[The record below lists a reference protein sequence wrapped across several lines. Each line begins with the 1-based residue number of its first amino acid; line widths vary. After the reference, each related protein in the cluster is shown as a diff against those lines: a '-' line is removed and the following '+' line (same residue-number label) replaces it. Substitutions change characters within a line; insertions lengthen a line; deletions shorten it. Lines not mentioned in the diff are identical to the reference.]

1 MTKKGSNPRIQ
12 GIVPEE
18 WKEAKVVPIYKKGS
32 KTASG
37 NYRPV
42 SLTCIC
48 CKMIESLIKDDIM
61 QHLNRNRLINNS
73 QHGFMKGKSCTT
85 NLLKFLDKVTEAADK
100 GKSIAI
106 DIIYLDFAKAFDKV
120 PTERLLRKVG
130 GPWSILKSWKMPE
143 GLADRQKAASV
154 CEWQVF
160 WMDQS
165 TVRCTPRQRTGAGA
179 VSSIHQ
185 RPGQGGCRAPVADE
199 ICR

>member
-120 PTERLLRKVG
+120 PTERLLRKVEAHG
-130 GPWSILKSWKMPE
+130 
-143 GLADRQKAASV
+143 
-154 CEWQVF
+154 
-160 WMDQS
+160 
-165 TVRCTPRQRTGAGA
+165 
-179 VSSIHQ
+179 VS
-185 RPGQGGCRAPVADE
+185 
-199 ICR
+199 